1 MYFKRSLGLG
11 LRLYSEKWTD
21 RFVKLIGL
29 FNKPDIQIGNE
40 KFDSLFINQGTSERA
55 IRSLLSISEMQKQLV
70 EFKEKKFKIHTKSG
84 TMEIVDD
91 RIIYTEGPYTGD
103 INYDV
108 KEDKI
113 GVVKAM
119 LNLAQAF
126 EAYRSSAFQFKREVN

>member
-11 LRLYSEKWTD
+11 LRLYSEKWTEK
-21 RFVKLIGL
+21 FIKLIGL
-29 FNKPDIQIGNE
+29 FNKQDIQIGNE
-40 KFDSLFINQGTSERA
+40 KFDSLFIIQGTNERA
-55 IRSLLSISEMQKQLV
+55 ITSLLSISEIQKQLV
-70 EFKEKKFKIHTKSG
+70 EFKEKNFKIHVKSG

-103 INYDV
+103 V
-108 KEDKI
+108 KYNVREDKI

-126 EAYRSSAFQFKREVN
+126 EANRSRAL